1 VISAGGDEVRTRFEH
16 ELITG
21 LLRASHAFQPD
32 NLDQWRFPAAVPRQ
46 WWRRVRD
53 AALGLFWRC
62 GFVRARR
69 SGPGRPEY
77 LTYVLDHLGE
87 LATFYQA
94 LDDAESRQL
103 LIELLKYR
111 ILGRDHVRI
120 PVADGYWKARAS
132 VRRKFLRQRHTLAS
146 PSGEPL
152 DLYQVSG
159 PSDAVQLHAHPLDLL
174 NVFLLEQYA
183 YRKGQG
189 GLAARSG
196 DIVIDGGGCWG
207 DTALYFA
214 ERVGSGGM
222 VHCFE
227 FDPENLRILR
237 LNLALNQGLE
247 PRVRLVPSA
256 LWARSGE
263 RLPYSGEGPA
273 TSVAM
278 KLDSGTGAVP
288 TVALDDYVRELELP
302 RVDFIK
308 LDVEGAELQALQG
321 AEATLRRFRPRLAV
335 ALYHRLTDFVDIPH
349 YLEGLDLGYRLLLG
363 HFTIHTEE
371 TVLFATA
378 DPHE

>member
-1 VISAGGDEVRTRFEH
+1 VISAGGEEVRTGFER

-21 LLRASHAFQPD
+21 LLRASHTFQPG
-32 NLDQWRFPAAVPRQ
+32 NLDQWRFPAAAPRRWQ
-46 WWRRVRD
+46 RRVRD
-53 AALGLFWRC
+53 AARSLFWRC

-69 SGPGRPEY
+69 GGPGRPAH
-77 LTYVLDHLGE
+77 LTYVLDHLDE
-87 LATFYQA
+87 LAAFYQA
-94 LDDAESRQL
+94 LDDTESRQL

-132 VRRKFLRQRHTLAS
+132 VPGKFLRQRHTVVA
-146 PSGEPL
+146 PSGESL

-159 PSDAVQLHAHPLDLL
+159 SSDTVRLHAHPLDLL
-174 NVFLLEQYA
+174 NVFLLQQYA
-183 YRKGQG
+183 YRKGEG
-189 GLAARSG
+189 GLGALPG
-196 DIVIDGGGCWG
+196 DTVIDGGGCWG

-214 ERVGSGGM
+214 ERVGPGGG

-227 FDPENLRILR
+227 FVPDNLRILR
-237 LNLALNQGLE
+237 LNLELNQGLE
-247 PRVRLVPSA
+247 PRVRVVPSA
-256 LWARSGE
+256 LWSRSGE

-273 TSVAM
+273 TSVATN
-278 KLDSGTGAVP
+278 LDSGAGAVP
-288 TVALDDYVRELELP
+288 TIALDDYVRELELP

-308 LDVEGAELQALQG
+308 LDIEGAELQALQG
-321 AEATLRRFRPRLAV
+321 AEDTLRRFRPRLAI
-335 ALYHRLTDFVDIPH
+335 ALYHRLADFVDIPR

-378 DPHE
+378 DAHR

>member
-1 VISAGGDEVRTRFEH
+1 MISAGGDEVRTKFEH

-32 NLDQWRFPAAVPRQ
+32 NLDRWRFPAAAPRQ
-46 WWRRVRD
+46 WQHRVRD
-53 AALGLFWRC
+53 AALGLFRRC

-69 SGPGRPEY
+69 RGPGRPAH
-77 LTYVLDHLGE
+77 LHYVLDHLDD

-94 LDDAESRQL
+94 LDDAESRQI
-103 LIELLKYR
+103 LIELLKFR

-120 PVADGYWKARAS
+120 PVVDGYWKARAS
-132 VRRKFLRQRHTLAS
+132 VRRKFLRRRHTLVA

-152 DLYQVSG
+152 DLYQVPGHSE
-159 PSDAVQLHAHPLDLL
+159 AVQLHAHPLDLL

-189 GLAARSG
+189 GLGARPG

-214 ERVGSGGM
+214 ERVGSGGG

-227 FDPENLRILR
+227 FVPENLRILK
-237 LNLALNQGLE
+237 LNLALNHGLE
-247 PRVRLVPSA
+247 ARVRLVPSA

-263 RLPYSGEGPA
+263 HLPYSGEGPA
-273 TSVAM
+273 TSVTTQ
-278 KLDSGTGAVP
+278 LNSGAGAVP

-308 LDVEGAELQALQG
+308 LDIEGAELQALQG
-321 AEATLRRFRPRLAV
+321 AEDTLRRFRPRLAI
-335 ALYHRLTDFVDIPH
+335 ALYHRLADFVDIPR
-349 YLEGLDLGYRLLLG
+349 YLEGLDLDYRFLLG
-363 HFTIHTEE
+363 HFTIHSEE

-378 DPHE
+378 DPRA